1 MLVSIRCEADMILLF
16 PPSSFTIL
24 NNINIRLAYGELGTL
39 NFKFPP
45 KLLNSV
51 KMSKESIAFIG
62 TGVMGRSMAGHLL
75 SSGYLVNVYNR
86 TQSKADELVAA
97 GASWCDSPAIAASGA
112 DIVITIVGFPKDVE
126 EVYLGDDGI
135 LANAKSGSLIIDMTT
150 SSPMLAKKIAA
161 AAAEKGIGAL
171 DAPVSGGDLGAK
183 EARLSIMVGGSQ
195 TDFDR
200 AQPVFEVMGKNIQ
213 LQGEAGSG
221 QYTKMV
227 NQIAI
232 ASGMMGICE
241 AMAYARKSGLDPF
254 TVLKSIETG
263 AAGSWSLSNLAP
275 RALKG
280 DFAPGFYVKHF
291 IKDMRIAIESAD
303 EMGLE
308 LPGLKLAKSL
318 YDKLAA
324 QGGEDNGTQ
333 ALLKL
338 YQ

>member
-1 MLVSIRCEADMILLF
+1 
-16 PPSSFTIL
+16 
-24 NNINIRLAYGELGTL
+24 
-39 NFKFPP
+39 
-45 KLLNSV
+45 
-51 KMSKESIAFIG
+51 MSKETIAFIG

-75 SSGYLVNVYNR
+75 NAGYPLNVYNR
-86 TQSKADELVAA
+86 TKSKTDELVAA
-97 GASWCDSPAIAASGA
+97 GATWCDTPSAASAGA
-112 DIVITIVGFPKDVE
+112 DIIITIVGFPKDVE

-135 LANAKSGSLIIDMTT
+135 LANAKSGSLFIDMTT
-150 SSPMLAKKIAA
+150 SSPALAKKIAET
-161 AAAEKGIGAL
+161 AEGKGIGSL

-195 TDFDR
+195 ADFDR
-200 AQPVFEVMGKNIQ
+200 ALPAFEIMGKNIQ
-213 LQGEAGSG
+213 LQGPAGSG

-232 ASGMMGICE
+232 AAGMLGITE
-241 AMAYARKSGLDPF
+241 AMAYAKKSGLDPF
-254 TVLKSIETG
+254 HVLKSIETG
-263 AAGSWSLSNLAP
+263 AAGSWSLSNLSP

-280 DFAPGFYVKHF
+280 DFAPGFFVKHF

-338 YQ
+338 YSE

>member
-1 MLVSIRCEADMILLF
+1 
-16 PPSSFTIL
+16 
-24 NNINIRLAYGELGTL
+24 
-39 NFKFPP
+39 
-45 KLLNSV
+45 
-51 KMSKESIAFIG
+51 MSKETIAFIG
-62 TGVMGRSMAGHLL
+62 TGVMGRSMAGHLQNA
-75 SSGYLVNVYNR
+75 GYPLNVYNR
-86 TQSKADELVAA
+86 TKSKTDDLVAA
-97 GASWCDSPAIAASGA
+97 GATWCDTPGAAATGA
-112 DIVITIVGFPKDVE
+112 DIIITIVGFPKDVE
-126 EVYLGDDGI
+126 EVYLSEDGI

-150 SSPMLAKKIAA
+150 SSPTLAKKIAEA
-161 AAAEKGIGAL
+161 AYEKGIGSL

-195 TDFDR
+195 EDFDR
-200 AQPVFEVMGKNIQ
+200 ALPAFEIMGKNIQ
-213 LQGEAGSG
+213 LQGPAGSG

-232 ASGMMGICE
+232 AAGMLGITE
-241 AMAYARKSGLDPF
+241 AMAYAKKSGLDPF
-254 TVLKSIETG
+254 HVLKSIETG
-263 AAGSWSLSNLAP
+263 AAGSWSLSNLSP

-280 DFAPGFYVKHF
+280 DFAPGFFVKHF

-338 YQ
+338 YSD

>member
-1 MLVSIRCEADMILLF
+1 
-16 PPSSFTIL
+16 
-24 NNINIRLAYGELGTL
+24 
-39 NFKFPP
+39 
-45 KLLNSV
+45 
-51 KMSKESIAFIG
+51 MSKETIAFIG

-75 SSGYLVNVYNR
+75 NAGYPLNVYNR
-86 TQSKADELVAA
+86 TKSKTDELVAA
-97 GASWCDSPAIAASGA
+97 GANWCDTPGSASAEA
-112 DIVITIVGFPKDVE
+112 DIIITIVGFPKDVE
-126 EVYLGDDGI
+126 EVYLGEDGI
-135 LANAKSGSLIIDMTT
+135 LANAKSGSLFIDMTT
-150 SSPMLAKKIAA
+150 SSPALAKKIAEA
-161 AAAEKGIGAL
+161 AQGKGIGSL

-195 TDFDR
+195 EDFDR
-200 AQPVFEVMGKNIQ
+200 ALPAFEIMGKNIQ
-213 LQGEAGSG
+213 LQGPAGSG

-232 ASGMMGICE
+232 AAGMLGITE
-241 AMAYARKSGLDPF
+241 AMAYAKKSGLDPF
-254 TVLKSIETG
+254 HVLKSIETG
-263 AAGSWSLSNLAP
+263 AAGSWSLSNLSP

-280 DFAPGFYVKHF
+280 DFAPGFFVKHF

-338 YQ
+338 YSE